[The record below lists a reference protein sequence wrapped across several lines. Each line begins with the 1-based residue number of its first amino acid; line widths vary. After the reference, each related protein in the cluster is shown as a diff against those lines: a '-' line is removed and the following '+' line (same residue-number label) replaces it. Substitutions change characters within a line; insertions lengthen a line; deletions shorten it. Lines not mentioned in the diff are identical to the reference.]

1 MASCLD
7 IVLWATDLFRHFWT
21 SLITSLSSPVSST
34 QLWGD
39 LFRHFWTSLITS
51 LSSPVS
57 STQLWGYRVYQIGKK
72 SMVVKKKHTHN

>member
-7 IVLWATDLFRHFWT
+7 IVLWATDL
-21 SLITSLSSPVSST
+21 I
-34 QLWGD
+34 
-39 LFRHFWTSLITS
+39 RHFWTSLITS

-72 SMVVKKKHTHN
+72 INGGEKKIHN

>member
-34 QLWGD
+34 QLWG
-39 LFRHFWTSLITS
+39 
-51 LSSPVS
+51 
-57 STQLWGYRVYQIGKK
+57 YRVYQMGKK
-72 SMVVKKKHTHN
+72 INGGEKKKTYTISCQIYLK